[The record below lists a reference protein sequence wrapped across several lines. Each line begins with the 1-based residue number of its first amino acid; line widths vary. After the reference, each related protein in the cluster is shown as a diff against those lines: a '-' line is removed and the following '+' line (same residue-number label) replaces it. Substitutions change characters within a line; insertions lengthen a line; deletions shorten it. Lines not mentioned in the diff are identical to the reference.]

1 MKTHRQQLTGEMAY
15 LEHKRES
22 FTLEHPDYDEEEVE
36 AKLKRKYKKLSD
48 KRKVQKNLENKN
60 KNAVI
65 PVLGNH
71 SNIDKTKT

>member
-48 KRKVQKNLENKN
+48 KRKVQKNLEK
-60 KNAVI
+60 I
-65 PVLGNH
+65 EL
-71 SNIDKTKT
+71 

>member
-1 MKTHRQQLTGEMAY
+1 MAY

-48 KRKVQKNLENKN
+48 KRKVQKNFGKIELWFF
-60 KNAVI
+60 
-65 PVLGNH
+65 
-71 SNIDKTKT
+71 